1 MGIIRKMEQDFL
13 PGLVVTEQGATVF
26 KDWRVRLGVRKK
38 FFMMRMLRLWNRL
51 PRDVDVPSLEV
62 VKVRWDGA

>member
-1 MGIIRKMEQDFL
+1 MEQDFL

-26 KDWRVRLGVRKK
+26 KDWRVRFGVRKK

-62 VKVRWDGA
+62 FKVRWDGA